1 MPQLHLTSRRK
12 YSEHEKDRS
21 NAVGFNHDK
30 IGTNASKISSKSITF
45 DEGLLNLENENSKD
59 QLQSSLDIILDGAQ
73 QHQIRGEEDKIDVD
87 KDELIQNLH
96 STRKINVCTNNSSM
110 PSRAKSCAN
119 NGNIMELDINENPYL
134 GKRQDFLESNV
145 EAAGHENTM
154 PKECTHSIENNVGVE
169 ESEIDLIAASSS
181 IFRTRPISSWTA
193 STAGKKAK
201 PAGASNSK
209 NYVIN
214 GQQKAPNYRFAIQ
227 AEGSNLRDQSKSS
240 SSNHS
245 SSYSSRCRTSTSTN
259 ECTNEFKLRIAEIEA
274 QIAGRE
280 MGEI

>member
-1 MPQLHLTSRRK
+1 
-12 YSEHEKDRS
+12 
-21 NAVGFNHDK
+21 
-30 IGTNASKISSKSITF
+30 
-45 DEGLLNLENENSKD
+45 
-59 QLQSSLDIILDGAQ
+59 
-73 QHQIRGEEDKIDVD
+73 
-87 KDELIQNLH
+87 
-96 STRKINVCTNNSSM
+96 
-110 PSRAKSCAN
+110 
-119 NGNIMELDINENPYL
+119 MELDINENPYL

-201 PAGASNSK
+201 PAGTSNSK